1 MSRHGRKA
9 PNGDALERILRE
21 ADGTLEDDELLLH
34 HAAMLDP
41 DSLPMPETILDA
53 FDRGLRMEDDP
64 PGMAPVAV
72 YLDEAVIRSMIARHG
87 RGWQHEVNR
96 TLVRAMQEEADRTG
110 RAA

>member
-1 MSRHGRKA
+1 MPRHGKKA
-9 PNGDALERILRE
+9 PDGDALQRILKVTE
-21 ADGTLEDDELLLH
+21 EMSEGDELMLY

-41 DSLPMPETILDA
+41 DSLPMPEAILDA

-72 YLDEAVIRSMIARHG
+72 YLDEAVIRSLIAKHG

-96 TLVRAMQEEADRTG
+96 TLVRAMQEEANRTG